1 MNTPNFSVDKQE
13 TNKDFL
19 KKINSQLE
27 SIKED
32 YSDPLEGV
40 LTYNNKKVCT
50 TFFDGTKEITTEDI
64 QHKEAEI
71 DQKLWQLDEISNQ
84 IKKTDLSWNIK
95 AIYIKS
101 IEWIANK
108 FKMIKASLR
117 IEATKS
123 GFVVDDQIKKTKS
136 NEISALQKT
145 IYWERVSDT
154 KEERDDIIA
163 RLEDKFEKGKKKLT
177 DEEKAKYTNFLS
189 TMSSK
194 YAYTKADTTE
204 KNDDE
209 DAWSKEVPQAI
220 KDHKNNK
227 NVSKEKI
234 KQYSND
240 ILNMYRE
247 YFAKNNNLDVWD
259 RSADFNSEKK
269 SLYTSTK
276 EKLEIPEN
284 YEDISKERFTT
295 MVIGHEIEQHLFGRN
310 NNNRL
315 LGKGFSGDGYD
326 LISEWVAKINE
337 AIAGWEVNSL
347 SDLEKLKEKPGL
359 GIIGIFVC
367 ENYNYEDSVEI
378 LRIYHKLGKRKEEDE
393 CLKKATDMV
402 KRRKRFFDYNEPGC
416 SIKDSLYDRGK
427 NRIIDYL
434 TADQS
439 LESAVKK
446 YKDMNFWKL
455 GKEELALVPELKE
468 ELGINDNE
476 VIYTLMISRIL
487 NDKLT
492 KGIWSLKEYT
502 NPLSSKSI
510 DIATKRQLINIL
522 SDIKSLDSN

>member
-1 MNTPNFSVDKQE
+1 MKQ
-13 TNKDFL
+13 FL
-19 KKINSQLE
+19 EGVNQLLE
-27 SIKED
+27 SVKEG

-40 LTYNNKKVCT
+40 LTYNNKMVCT

-64 QHKEAEI
+64 QTKETEI
-71 DQKLWQLDEISNQ
+71 DHRLWQLAEIKNK
-84 IKKTDLSWNIK
+84 IKEGTLSLNIK
-95 AIYIKS
+95 NIYNKS
-101 IEWIANK
+101 IEWLENK

-123 GFVVDDQIKKTKS
+123 GYTLEKDTKDVKS
-136 NEISALQKT
+136 NEIGILQKT

-154 KEERDDIIA
+154 KEERDDIIW
-163 RLEDKFEKGKKKLT
+163 RLHDKFEKGKKKLT
-177 DEEKAKYTNFLS
+177 EEEKNTYTNFLK

-194 YAYTKADTTE
+194 YDYTKDNTAET
-204 KNDDE
+204 NDE
-209 DAWSKEVPQAI
+209 EGAWKEISQAI

-227 NVSKEKI
+227 VIPKEKI

-240 ILNMYRE
+240 ILNMYRT
-247 YFAKNNNLDVWD
+247 YFAKNNNIDVWD

-276 EKLEIPEN
+276 ETLEIPEN
-284 YEDISKERFTT
+284 YEDISKEKLTKV
-295 MVIGHEIEQHLFGRN
+295 VIGHEIEQHLFGRN

-315 LGKGFSGDGYD
+315 LGKWFASDGYD

-337 AIAGWEVNSL
+337 AIAGWEINSL

-367 ENYNYEDSVEI
+367 ENYNYTESVEI
-378 LRIYHKLGKRKEEDE
+378 LRIFHKLGKRKEESE

-402 KRRKRFFDYNEPGC
+402 KRRKRFFDYNEPGS

-434 TADQS
+434 TADKS
-439 LESAVKK
+439 LESAVQK

-455 GKEELALVPELKE
+455 GKEELSLVPELKK

-492 KGIWSLKEYT
+492 KGIGGLKEYN
-502 NPLSSKSI
+502 NPLSSNSI

-522 SDIKSLDSN
+522 SDIKSLDSK